1 MHTYFSTIKTVDFE
15 EQKWIWKDSYRV
27 FVKYC
32 PLPDIGMAVMIVFF
46 FCSIEYRWGR
56 IFVHRLHIN
65 ACTVTKLWFVSW
77 YYNYNIQIEDNFI
90 NLQIGQY
97 FSNTLYF
104 IKSLILIKKLKK
116 MKEGQCVRLSV
127 RLVFFPCVTISL
139 FYTLPLRKC
148 FDSWWASSPT
158 SSFAS
163 TLCTANNELP
173 LFEPTRPHKHEWLG
187 TRL

>member
-15 EQKWIWKDSYRV
+15 EQKGIWKDV

-46 FCSIEYRWGR
+46 SVVSNIDEG
-56 IFVHRLHIN
+56 IFVHRLQIN
-65 ACTVTKLWFVSW
+65 AYTVTKLWFVSW

-97 FSNTLYF
+97 FSNTLYI
-104 IKSLILIKKLKK
+104 IKYLILIKKLKK

-158 SSFAS
+158 SSS
-163 TLCTANNELP
+163 TTFLLTSQLI
-173 LFEPTRPHKHEWLG
+173 TY
-187 TRL
+187 